1 TAILE
6 ALGKRGVAVN
16 GAMHGVLDEK
26 NNFVA
31 GPKTVNDIWNLIP
44 FENYVVTAELT
55 PEEIKIVM
63 EEVYASREP
72 RNLLGFEIETEG
84 AGYERRIATMRL
96 ADGRTL
102 EREKRYAIAFNTFD
116 SRSGGH
122 RFMKLRA
129 LLETPATHCAFHSV
143 QTRDAMIDYFRRHQV
158 VHKID
163 IGAGRHRMDVA

>member
-1 TAILE
+1 
-6 ALGKRGVAVN
+6 
-16 GAMHGVLDEK
+16 MHGVFDEK
-26 NNFVA
+26 NNFGA
-31 GPKTVNDIWNLIP
+31 GPKTISDIWRLIP
-44 FENYVVTAELT
+44 FENYLVTAELT
-55 PEEIKIVM
+55 PEEIKTVM

-84 AGYERRIATMRL
+84 VGHERRITAMRL

-102 EREKRYAIAFNTFD
+102 ERGKRYLIAFNTFD

-129 LLETPATHCAFHSV
+129 LLETPATKCTFHPV

-158 VHKID
+158 VHKI
-163 IGAGRHRMDVA
+163 VAQNRVAA